1 MDWEV
6 LGEVKELARPMIYS
20 MSVFTDCSNLKINL
34 YIHYLHLKEYHYFS
48 WPVSSSPLFFL
59 DWSVLKCF
67 TTVDYLL

>member
-20 MSVFTDCSNLKINL
+20 MSVFTDWLKLKNKF
-34 YIHYLHLKEYHYFS
+34 YIHYLHLNIYHYFS

-59 DWSVLKCF
+59 DCPVLKCF
-67 TTVDYLL
+67 TTIDYHL